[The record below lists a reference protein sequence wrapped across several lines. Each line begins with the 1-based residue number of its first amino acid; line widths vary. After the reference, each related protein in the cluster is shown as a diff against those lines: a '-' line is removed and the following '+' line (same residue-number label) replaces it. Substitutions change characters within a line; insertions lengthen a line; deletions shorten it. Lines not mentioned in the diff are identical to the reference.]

1 MPQTNPQIQQIKNLM
16 YQVKNSQNPQMILQN
31 IIMQNPNMQN
41 VLNLMR
47 LNNASPQQIAQ
58 LLAQQKGVDLNNLIM
73 ELQS

>member
-1 MPQTNPQIQQIKNLM
+1 MSQTNPQIQQIKNLM

>member
-31 IIMQNPNMQN
+31 IIMQNPSMQN

>member
-1 MPQTNPQIQQIKNLM
+1 MSQTNPQIQQIKNLM
-16 YQVKNSQNPQMILQN
+16 YQVKNSKNPQMILQN
-31 IIMQNPNMQN
+31 IIMQNPSMQN

>member
-1 MPQTNPQIQQIKNLM
+1 MSQTNPQIQQIKNLM

-31 IIMQNPNMQN
+31 IIMQNPSMQN